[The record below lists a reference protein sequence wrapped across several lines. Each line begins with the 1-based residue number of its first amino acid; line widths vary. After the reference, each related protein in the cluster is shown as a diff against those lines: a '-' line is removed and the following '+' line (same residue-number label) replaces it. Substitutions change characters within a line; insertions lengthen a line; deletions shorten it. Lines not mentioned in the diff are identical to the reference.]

1 MELLEDEL
9 VFLIGSDV
17 LTTGVVV
24 LLSTLI
30 VLELLELL
38 VLAYALGATT
48 VVLTGLVSFWLAV
61 VLAGVGPDVVKLVEF
76 AGTGEAVSFCVLF
89 VVLST
94 GLAGSYTFLT

>member
-1 MELLEDEL
+1 MELFEDEL

-30 VLELLELL
+30 VLELL

-48 VVLTGLVSFWLAV
+48 VALTGLVSFWLAV